1 MDLVDDTNPTAR
13 ALRAL
18 QILQDQPGITAAR
31 LAERLGTTARAARR
45 YVAVLREAGLPIDAT
60 RGPYGGYRLGR
71 GVRLPPLLF
80 EAAEAL
86 GLVMAVLD
94 GHHAAADIDDP
105 VGSALAKLLRALP
118 AAVAAQAEE
127 MRRTAQ
133 ATPDRAAARPEPATA
148 MALVQACGE
157 RQQVHLGYRTES
169 GREWE
174 VDVDPWAVVV
184 RHGRWYLLCFSHRAE
199 ERRAYRLDR
208 IRSVTPLPGTF
219 TPPADLDPVADLE
232 SHLGV
237 GWEFDVEVLLHVPLA
252 DVRWVPRH
260 LGRLEPAD
268 DQTTRLVGSTGNPA
282 YYAEELAR
290 LPMRFTVASGSEVR
304 RAVAALGERLREAAG
319 QD

>member
-1 MDLVDDTNPTAR
+1 MDDTNPTAR

-18 QILQDQPGITAAR
+18 QLLQDHPGITAAR
-31 LAERLGTTARAARR
+31 LAERLGTTDRAARR
-45 YVAVLREAGLPIDAT
+45 YVAVLREAGIPVEST

-80 EAAEAL
+80 EADEAL

-118 AAVAAQAEE
+118 AAVAQQGEE

-133 ATPDRAAARPEPATA
+133 AVPDRGAARPSPATA
-148 MALVQACGE
+148 MALVRACSD
-157 RQQVHLGYRTES
+157 RRRVHLGYRTES

-184 RHGRWYLLCFSHRAE
+184 RHGRWYLLCFSHHAQDPRAL
-199 ERRAYRLDR
+199 RLDR
-208 IRSVTPLPGTF
+208 IRSVAELTATF
-219 TPPADLDPVADLE
+219 VPPPDLDPVADLE
-232 SHLGV
+232 RQLGV
-237 GWEFDVEVLLHVPLA
+237 GWDYHVEVHLHVPLA
-252 DVRWVPRH
+252 DVRWVPLH
-260 LGRLEPAD
+260 LGRLEEVD
-268 DQTTRLVGSTGNPA
+268 EHTTRLVGSTGNPA

-290 LPMRFTVASGSEVR
+290 LPMRFTVVAGDEVR
-304 RAVAALGERLREAAG
+304 EAVSALAEHLREAAG
-319 QD
+319 GS